1 MHTIMLDG
9 REYILRCDL
18 NVIEKMN
25 EKYGDISE
33 FKADDIAEVKEAA
46 AMMINEH
53 FYYTGSAETVTPD
66 FIGSRLFARDYKNLC
81 EAVFDALNEGLKS
94 KN

>member
-1 MHTIMLDG
+1 MHTITLDG

-18 NVIEKMN
+18 NVIEKIH
-25 EKYGDISE
+25 EKYDEISDFE
-33 FKADDIAEVKEAA
+33 FCDIADMKEIAA
-46 AMMINEH
+46 LMINEH

-66 FIGSRLFARDYKNLC
+66 FIGSRLFAKDYKNLC
-81 EAVFDALNEGLKS
+81 EAVYGALNICVKS